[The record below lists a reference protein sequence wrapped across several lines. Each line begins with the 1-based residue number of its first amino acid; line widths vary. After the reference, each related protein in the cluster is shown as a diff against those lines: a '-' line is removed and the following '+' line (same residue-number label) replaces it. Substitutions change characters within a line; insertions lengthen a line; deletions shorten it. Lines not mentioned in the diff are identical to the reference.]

1 MAKHKLTTNSSA
13 KKRFKVRSGGKVK
26 HKHSFMRHNAGSK
39 RQKQKRQ
46 LRGGT
51 DLILR
56 DEKKVKELFPYA
68 R

>member
-1 MAKHKLTTNSSA
+1 MAKHKLKTNSSA
-13 KKRFKVRSGGKVK
+13 KKRFQVRPSGKIK

-39 RQKQKRQ
+39 TQKQKRQ
-46 LRGGT
+46 LRGEG

>member
-1 MAKHKLTTNSSA
+1 MAKHKLKTNSSA
-13 KKRFKVRSGGKVK
+13 KKRFQVRSSGKIK
-26 HKHSFMRHNAGSK
+26 HKHSYMRHNAGSK
-39 RQKQKRQ
+39 TQKQKRQ
-46 LRGGT
+46 LRGTG